1 MIVAIDPGANG
12 GIAIMTNSGNVV
24 VEKLRSESLK
34 AMLYQF
40 GTFTGNDTIALE
52 DVGFHVKG
60 NNAQASATFAKH
72 VGHLEMALAANW
84 LEPVYVKPR
93 EWMKTL
99 GPLPK
104 DKSERKNE
112 IKRLM
117 QERYP
122 HIKVTL
128 WSSDSLGILTWA
140 FERKMK

>member
-40 GTFTGNDTIALE
+40 KTFTGNDTIALE

-93 EWMKTL
+93 EWMKAL

-128 WSSDSLGILTWA
+128 WSSDALGILTWA

>member
-12 GIAIMTNSGNVV
+12 GIAYKTTCGEVK
-24 VEKLRSESLK
+24 VEKLVSGDLKGLFCQFRSLSR
-34 AMLYQF
+34 
-40 GTFTGNDTIALE
+40 GDVVVLE

-93 EWMKTL
+93 EWMKAL

-104 DKSERKNE
+104 DKTERKNE

-128 WSSDSLGILTWA
+128 WSSDALGILTWA